1 MELKSLH
8 RIGRGGAFGSALAL
22 LLACPAQAQDA
33 GTYPNHTI
41 QMIIPFAPAGA
52 SDFVARILQ
61 PGLSHLLGQQI
72 VIENRAGAAG
82 MIGTEVAARAAPD
95 GYTIFLGNVGT
106 VCINPTLYSEMK
118 VKPDKDFAPV
128 SLVAETPGVLIARL
142 DFPASNVKEL
152 VDYVKARPGKINFA
166 SPGSGS
172 LNRLEM
178 EVFRGEAGL
187 DMVHVPYKG
196 GAAPAVTDILGG
208 HVDVMFTTISS
219 AMEYVKDKK
228 VKAFAVTAKER
239 LPGLPEIPTMLEL
252 GWKENVTTSWQGAL
266 VPAHTPAPIIAKLHA
281 AFVQILADPEVQKR
295 MNEAGVVAVASKS
308 PDEFKT
314 YIDAETAK
322 WSTVIQKTGAR
333 PD

>member
-8 RIGRGGAFGSALAL
+8 RIGRGGAFGGALAL
-22 LLACPAQAQDA
+22 LLACPAQAQDV

-61 PGLSHLLGQQI
+61 PGLSRLLGQQI

-95 GYTIFLGNVGT
+95 GYTVFLGNVGT
-106 VCINPTLYSEMK
+106 VCINPTLYAEMK

-128 SLVAETPGVLIARL
+128 SLVAETPGVLIARP

-152 VDYVKARPGKINFA
+152 VDYAKARPGKINFA

-196 GAAPAVTDILGG
+196 GGVSVQAVMTGQVQLTFENPATALPLIASGGVRALAVTSETRSPHLP
-208 HVDVMFTTISS
+208 DVPTMIESGVAGFATVSFFGL
-219 AMEYVKDKK
+219 V
-228 VKAFAVTAKER
+228 VKA
-239 LPGLPEIPTMLEL
+239 G
-252 GWKENVTTSWQGAL
+252 
-266 VPAHTPAPIIAKLHA
+266 TPAGIVARLNDAVNRSLAAEAAQATLRQLSLEVGPGTPEEFAAYLARERGRWEEIAR
-281 AFVQILADPEVQKR
+281 LAHVEV
-295 MNEAGVVAVASKS
+295 E
-308 PDEFKT
+308 
-314 YIDAETAK
+314 
-322 WSTVIQKTGAR
+322 
-333 PD
+333 